1 MIQQLETFTKVT
13 RGRLLGTDPRP
24 LPIRVHLRSFAAE
37 FLFPRLTEWATPVR
51 QCGPSAAGPGQGTQ
65 PMLQICR
72 SNRVETLLD
81 LLAHRLGEAPLASPF
96 TPEMVVAPS
105 PAMARWVHLGLAGAH
120 GVAANLVYP
129 LPASFVWHLARD
141 LLGDSPEVDPLGLEP
156 MAWRI
161 YAALPALLPDPAF
174 APLRHYLEPVADAVK
189 RWQLAE
195 RIADAFDR
203 YQLYRPDLI
212 RAWCEPNSS
221 AGAGD
226 ADAWQPLLWRDL
238 TAGIDAHRVTVID
251 RLLARLTGPGPCP
264 GLPERVSLFAV
275 SSLPPL
281 LVEVV
286 QALAGHTRVDLYLHA
301 PTDQFWADLVDQK
314 AQARRRLEHPEDA
327 ELWEV
332 GNPLLASWGR
342 QGQAL
347 QDLLLSREVPALD
360 VETWV
365 PPVPDSLLHRIQ
377 GDIYSLRGP
386 DPEGS
391 RETVAPDGSLQVQA
405 CHSPL
410 RECQVLHDRL
420 LGWFEAE
427 PDLRPEDCLVMVPEI
442 DAYAPYIEAVFEGD
456 PGAARPHIPWNLS
469 DLSLRDQHPLI
480 QVFLQILD
488 LPHSRFGQAE
498 VLSYLDVPE
507 LAATF
512 GLDPDAVAR
521 IKGWLAQARLR
532 WGLDGDHKARLGLP
546 EVTENTWAQAGR
558 RLFGGYALA
567 GAADAELDCNP
578 SFADI
583 SPIAGVEGTA
593 AEALGRFWR
602 LLDLLQ
608 ETAVALPRPRPAGH
622 WQIDLG
628 RLLDDLFGAGGDED
642 GRIQRIRDA
651 LAELAEQG
659 AQPGAQPATQPG
671 ADPGEALPL
680 ALVRHWLTERLGRDD
695 RRGRYFRGGVTF
707 CGMRPMRSLP
717 FQVVCILGLND
728 GVFPRPDRPLE
739 FDLMR
744 RAWRPGD
751 PRKGDE
757 DRYLFLETLL
767 CARRRLY
774 LSYLGRDP
782 QANAERQPSVLLR
795 ELLDAIDL
803 RFAPPPT
810 ADGSGPKPL
819 SAQLTRVAPLQPFSP
834 RAFRPGD
841 PDQGFDGG
849 WCDLARAALASSQG
863 VAAQGVRAP
872 AIWPT
877 EPLPPAPEAL
887 RQVGLRS
894 LEGWLRQAQ
903 RALVRTR
910 LGIYLAEEAVE
921 ADDEPFALDGLA
933 GFDLKQRLIAGRL
946 RALPRGGGPDDGIPG
961 VRALAARGDLPHG
974 AFAGLT
980 QAEALDQVR
989 PLLDR
994 IDAYRGLE
1002 PGRIELDLA
1011 FDPVAELGRP
1021 DGPTRLFGQVPDLYP
1036 GLGLL
1041 RVRPSKLKGDQVLTL
1056 WLHLLAWCAAIPGEG
1071 PRAGCLIASDQ
1082 TLSMALDLDPETAR
1096 GELARVLAW
1105 YWEGLHRPLPLFPKA
1120 SFAYAQVWA
1129 KDKNKDPAGVVR
1141 AAWVGNDFQGIPGE
1155 REDPNIRLILNG
1167 AELDPMDIPE
1177 FAPLAQ
1183 DLYGPALAAAAP

>member
-1 MIQQLETFTKVT
+1 
-13 RGRLLGTDPRP
+13 
-24 LPIRVHLRSFAAE
+24 
-37 FLFPRLTEWATPVR
+37 
-51 QCGPSAAGPGQGTQ
+51 
-65 PMLQICR
+65 MLQICR

-96 TPEMVVAPS
+96 TPETVVAPS

-129 LPASFVWHLARD
+129 LPASFVWELARD
-141 LLGDSPEVDPLGLEP
+141 LLDDLPEGDDRQGRGNPARGRTPEGDALALEP

-161 YAALPALLPDPAF
+161 YTALPALLPDPAF
-174 APLRHYLEPVADAVK
+174 APLRHYLQPADDAVK

-212 RAWCEPNSS
+212 RAWGLPHGD
-221 AGAGD
+221 AGATG
-226 ADAWQPLLWRDL
+226 ADAWQPLLWRRL
-238 TAGIDAHRVTVID
+238 TTGIDDHRVAVID
-251 RLLARLTGPGPCP
+251 RLLARLTAEAPCP

-286 QALAGHTRVDLYLHA
+286 QALAGHSRVDLYLHA

-314 AQARRRLEHPEDA
+314 ARARRRLEHPEDA

-347 QDLLLSREVPALD
+347 QDLLLSREVPAVD
-360 VETWV
+360 VDAWV
-365 PPVPDSLLHRIQ
+365 APAADSLLHRLQ
-377 GDIYSLRGP
+377 GDIYTLTGP
-386 DPEGS
+386 APDGS
-391 RETVAPDGSLQVQA
+391 REALIPDGSLQVQV
-405 CHSPL
+405 CHSAL

-427 PDLRPEDCLVMVPEI
+427 PDLRPEDCLVMIPEI
-442 DAYAPYIEAVFEGD
+442 DVYAPYIEAVFERD
-456 PGAARPHIPWNLS
+456 PSAARPHIPWNLS
-469 DLSLRDQHPLI
+469 DVSLRTEHPLI
-480 QVFLQILD
+480 LVFLQILD
-488 LPHSRFGQAE
+488 LPNSRFGQAE

-512 GLDPDAVAR
+512 GLDPDDVAR

-532 WGLDGDHKARLGLP
+532 WGLDAGHKARLGLP
-546 EVTENTWAQAGR
+546 EVAENTWAQAEQ
-558 RLFGGYALA
+558 RLFGGYAL
-567 GAADAELDCNP
+567 GP
-578 SFADI
+578 SGDSEEDGDPAFADI
-583 SPIAGVEGTA
+583 VPIAGVEGTGA
-593 AEALGRFWR
+593 KALGRFWR

-608 ETAVALPRPRPAGH
+608 ATAAALTRPRPAAD
-622 WQIDLG
+622 WQTYLTQ
-628 RLLDDLFGAGGDED
+628 LLTDLFGAGGDED

-651 LAELAEQG
+651 LADLADLAG
-659 AQPGAQPATQPG
+659 AA
-671 ADPGEALPL
+671 GEAAGRGDSDEPLPL

-717 FQVVCILGLND
+717 FRVVCILGLND

-744 RAWRPGD
+744 SAWRPGD

-774 LSYLGRDP
+774 LSYVGRDP
-782 QANAERQPSVLLR
+782 QANAERQPSVLVR
-795 ELLDAIDL
+795 ELLDTLDL
-803 RFAPPPT
+803 RFALPPPT
-810 ADGSGPKPL
+810 DGSEAKPL
-819 SAQLTRVAPLQPFSP
+819 SAALTRVAPLQPFSP
-834 RAFRPGD
+834 RAFRPGG
-841 PDQGFDGG
+841 PDQGFDAG
-849 WCDLARAALASSQG
+849 WCDLARAALVSAG
-863 VAAQGVRAP
+863 RVGAP
-872 AIWPT
+872 AAWP
-877 EPLPPAPEAL
+877 EARLPPAPDAL
-887 RQVGLRS
+887 RQVGLIT
-894 LEGWLRQAQ
+894 LERWLRQAQ
-903 RALVRTR
+903 RAFVNTR
-910 LGIYLAEEAVE
+910 LGVYLGEEAVE

-933 GFDLKQRLIAGRL
+933 GFDLKRRLIAGRL
-946 RALPRGGGPDDGIPG
+946 HALPGAVGPDDGIPG
-961 VRALAARGDLPHG
+961 VRAMAARGDLPHG

-980 QAEALDQVR
+980 QAEALDEVR
-989 PLLDR
+989 PLLNQ
-994 IDAYRGLE
+994 IESYRGLDPVRVE
-1002 PGRIELDLA
+1002 VDLA
-1011 FDPVAELGRP
+1011 FDPEAELDLPG
-1021 DGPTRLFGQVPDLYP
+1021 GPTRLFGQVPDLYP

-1056 WLHLLAWCAAIPGEG
+1056 WLHLLAWCAAVPAEG
-1071 PRAGCLIASDQ
+1071 PREGRLIAADQ
-1082 TLSMALDLDPETAR
+1082 TFPLALNLDPKTAR
-1096 GELARVLAW
+1096 CHLGRLLAW

-1120 SFAYAQVWA
+1120 SFAYAQAWA
-1129 KDKNKDPAGVVR
+1129 KSKDPTGAVR
-1141 AAWVGNDFQGIPGE
+1141 SAWVGNDFQQIPGE
-1155 REDPNIRLILNG
+1155 RDDPYVRLILNG
-1167 AELDPMDIPE
+1167 ADLDPMDIPE

-1183 DLYGPALAAAAP
+1183 DLYGPALAAAALGN